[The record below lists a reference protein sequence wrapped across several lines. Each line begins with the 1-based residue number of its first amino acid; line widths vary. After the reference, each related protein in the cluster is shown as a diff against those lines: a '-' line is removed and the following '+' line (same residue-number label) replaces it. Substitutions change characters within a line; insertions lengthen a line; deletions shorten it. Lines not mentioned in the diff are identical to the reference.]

1 MAKVVENYSAN
12 LTERGYIYSSPDIYS
27 SKTQYESGTA
37 LTLPAD
43 YDQRMSDIF
52 YPVNAPYG
60 WVQWHIVGNIT
71 PNYKTVTDACSP
83 PTSITLS
90 GSTLTI
96 SGGAGGD
103 LNTFQGY
110 QISWRDAN
118 IGTSSY
124 GAWSSDVTVSSSN
137 TTVTYGVSAPAGKTR
152 QFRARTIGSAGG
164 SYYSAYVTC
173 GATLTGNTGPSAP
186 AIYLPAGG
194 AGTYSKTPVIKLM
207 IQADADGDTLTI
219 KRQIDSGGW
228 TNITTQK
235 SGLYYD
241 RLPSLGIGN
250 HTIRYKAADSYA
262 ESGNNSITI
271 TVVDHSWKRT
281 ITTGTVISNGSISHV
296 ADINEMLAAVNM
308 QRAFYSM
315 SAISL
320 PGTVGRFG
328 DWKAQMDRM
337 LTSIKECG
345 VAANLSL
352 SFNESPAY
360 PTASTV
366 NAIRQ
371 WTKEF

>member
-1 MAKVVENYSAN
+1 MAKVITSYAAQ
-12 LTERGYIYSSPDIYS
+12 LTERGYVYSSPDIYS
-27 SKTQYESGTA
+27 SKTQYEPGTPI
-37 LTLPAD
+37 TLPSNYAA
-43 YDQRMSDIF
+43 RMDGEF
-52 YPVNAPYG
+52 YPVDAPYG
-60 WVQWHIVGNIT
+60 WVQYYIVGGIT
-71 PNYKTVTDACSP
+71 PNYTTTTDACSP

-110 QISWRDAN
+110 QVSWRDAN

-219 KRQIDSGGW
+219 KRQIDSGNW
-228 TNITTQK
+228 TTIVAQK

-241 RLPSLGIGN
+241 QLPSLSVGN
-250 HTIRYKAADSYA
+250 HTIRYKAADSYV

-271 TVVDHSWKRT
+271 TVVDHNWRRT
-281 ITTGTVISNGSISHV
+281 IATGTVISNASVSHV
-296 ADINEMLAAVNM
+296 ADINEMLAVMNA
-308 QRAFYSM
+308 QRAFYGLGSVT
-315 SAISL
+315 L

-328 DWKAQMDRM
+328 DWKAQMEK
-337 LTSIKECG
+337 LQAGIVETGKSVNKTI
-345 VAANLSL
+345 
-352 SFNESPAY
+352 SFGTVPSY
-360 PTASTV
+360 PTASII
-366 NAIRQ
+366 NAIRTQ
-371 WTKEF
+371 LKAF